1 MLFRSADAN
10 FMQRPMV
17 TEKDA
22 ASTVQ
27 YWAKNHLLLNSQ
39 RGELFKN
46 LNQYDQRYGTR
57 VPFGSYFG
65 SDDYNGIVKKYSSL
79 NRQLRER
86 YPDFG
91 SK

>member
-1 MLFRSADAN
+1 MLFRS
-10 FMQRPMV
+10 
-17 TEKDA
+17 
-22 ASTVQ
+22 
-27 YWAKNHLLLNSQ
+27 
-39 RGELFKN
+39 GELFKN

-65 SDDYNGIVKKYSSL
+65 SDDYNGIVKKYSGL

>member
-1 MLFRSADAN
+1 
-10 FMQRPMV
+10 
-17 TEKDA
+17 
-22 ASTVQ
+22 
-27 YWAKNHLLLNSQ
+27 
-39 RGELFKN
+39 
-46 LNQYDQRYGTR
+46 LNQHDTTYGTR

-65 SDDYNGIVKKYSSL
+65 SNEYLGVTKKYSDL